1 MDKTNLI
8 FSKRGITLVELLVAM
23 SIFLLILG
31 GVTRIFVAH
40 FKSQRIILAEQLL
53 LDQANY
59 TVEYI
64 SRALRMAK
72 KELNCSNPAD
82 PETCYGEEC
91 YCLSEK
97 EAGFGYNYEIIHDGK
112 GIRFINPMKNYA
124 CQEFY
129 LDGIDN
135 MLKERIIKPSPVT
148 PMPLLSNRIQVNS
161 LTFTVTGNPQPPTD
175 NLQPKVTINMEL
187 EIPEENLKINIQ
199 NTISQRDLDVEY

>member
-1 MDKTNLI
+1 MDKI
-8 FSKRGITLVELLVAM
+8 EKIKISQKGITLVELLVAL

-40 FKSQRIILAEQLL
+40 FKSQRVILAEQLL

-72 KELNCSNPAD
+72 KELNCTDPAD
-82 PETCYGEEC
+82 IETCYGENP
-91 YCLSEK
+91 YCLTG
-97 EAGFGYNYEIIHDGK
+97 AGVGFGYNYEITGEGTAIK
-112 GIRFINPMKNYA
+112 FINPMREYA

-129 LDGIDN
+129 LDEG
-135 MLKERIIKPSPVT
+135 MLKERIIEPSPVA
-148 PMPLLSNRIQVNS
+148 PMPLLSERIQVNS
-161 LTFTVTGNPQPPTD
+161 LGFTVTGNPQPPQD

-187 EIPEENLKINIQ
+187 AIPQENLIINIK
-199 NTISQRDLDVEY
+199 NTVSQRDLDVEY